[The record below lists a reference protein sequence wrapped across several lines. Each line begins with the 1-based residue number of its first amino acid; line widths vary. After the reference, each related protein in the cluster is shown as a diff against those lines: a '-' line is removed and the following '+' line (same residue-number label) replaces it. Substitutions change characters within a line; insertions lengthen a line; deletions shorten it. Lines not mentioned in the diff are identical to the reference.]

1 MDVDPLNI
9 NNEDVGL
16 DCESSL
22 GANSQ
27 DVDSTSSSNGDIR
40 VEYHPNSG
48 CKCKTFTFEEFQRTG
63 SEASSTHPAD
73 PAPWL
78 PFKTR
83 EDFEF
88 AEIALC
94 TGMTKDQ
101 ISALI
106 CLFRKCLEIGKES
119 FTFLDY
125 KDMHNTQKLASERL
139 PKVGFRFCYL
149 FLTFPNYITQV

>member
-9 NNEDVGL
+9 SNRDVGL
-16 DCESSL
+16 DCESGL

-27 DVDSTSSSNGDIR
+27 DVHNTSGSDGDIR

-48 CKCKTFTFEEFQRTG
+48 HECKTFTFEEFQHMG
-63 SEASSTHPAD
+63 SEACRTHPAD
-73 PAPWL
+73 PKPWL

-88 AEIALC
+88 AEIALL
-94 TGMTKDQ
+94 TGMSKKQ

-106 CLFRKCLEIGKES
+106 RLFRKCLEIGEES
-119 FTFLDY
+119 FTFLNYD
-125 KDMHNTQKLASERL
+125 DMRRTQELASERL
-139 PKVGFRFCYL
+139 PKVAF
-149 FLTFPNYITQV
+149 